1 MDFTQEIFEIKKVNS
16 LMESSI
22 FSVNQDSLEV
32 PEVPEAFHNLHADKS
47 KSSQKSLVH
56 TVGFTGTTP
65 RILLFLAL
73 SRIKIFQREKFI
85 VQSWV
90 WGDGVSS

>member
-1 MDFTQEIFEIKKVNS
+1 
-16 LMESSI
+16 MESSI

-32 PEVPEAFHNLHADKS
+32 PEAFHSLHTEADKS

-56 TVGFTGTTP
+56 IIGFTGTTP
-65 RILLFLAL
+65 HVLLFLAL
-73 SRIKIFQREKFI
+73 SRVKTLQRDKFI

-90 WGDGVSS
+90 WVDGVSS